1 MTFAGRTIN
10 TILYDVNLYS
20 ISPVFVFDMARLEA
34 KQTTFGG
41 VRYGPGAGLRL
52 ELVSAVQFT
61 SGYAWNTRRGPGEAK
76 GTFFFSMGVRD
87 LFR

>member
-1 MTFAGRTIN
+1 
-10 TILYDVNLYS
+10 
-20 ISPVFVFDMARLEA
+20 VFVFDIARLDA
-34 KQTTFGG
+34 RKASFGG

-52 ELVSAVQFT
+52 ELVNSVNFT
-61 SGYAWNTRRGPGEAK
+61 GGYAWNTRRGPGEAS